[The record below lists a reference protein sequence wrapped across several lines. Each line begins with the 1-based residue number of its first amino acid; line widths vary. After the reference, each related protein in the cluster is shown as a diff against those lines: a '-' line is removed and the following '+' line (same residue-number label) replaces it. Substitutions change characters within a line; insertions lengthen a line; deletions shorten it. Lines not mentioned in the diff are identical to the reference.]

1 MYLTRHAAPGGPRWA
16 VDGRG
21 LPASFT
27 LDLLLQLP
35 ARTAA
40 DTVTSMVAND
50 ELLDGPLLAPIEAH
64 HEVWAGGVTYLKSRE
79 ARQTE
84 SHASGGG
91 DLYARVYE
99 AERPELFFKGV
110 GWRVI
115 DPDAAI
121 RKRRDAAWTVPEPE
135 LVLVLNSRMEIIGY
149 CAGNDVSSRDIEGD
163 NALYLPQAK
172 VYDGSCALGPGIIT
186 ASADEVTAIH
196 VTLEIVRDGATIF
209 SDATDT
215 SQMKRTPD
223 QLVHHLGSEMTFPHG
238 VYLMTGTSIVPPED
252 YSLQPDD
259 IVRIT
264 VGSLELSNTVGR
276 DPAPA

>member
-1 MYLTRHAAPGGPRWA
+1 MYLSRHSGESGPRWA

-21 LPASFT
+21 LPASFS

-35 ARTAA
+35 ADIAPEIVA
-40 DTVTSMVAND
+40 SMAT
-50 ELLDGPLLAPIEAH
+50 EPETLDGPLLAPIEAH

-79 ARQTE
+79 ARQAE
-84 SHASGGG
+84 SSATGGG
-91 DLYARVYE
+91 DFYARVYD
-99 AERPELFFKGV
+99 AERPELFFKAV

-115 DPDAAI
+115 DPEAAI
-121 RKRRDAAWTVPEPE
+121 RKRRDAVWTVPEPE
-135 LVLVLNSRMEIIGY
+135 LVLVLNSRLEIVGY

-172 VYDGSCALGPGIIT
+172 VYDGSCALGPGIVT
-186 ASADEVTAIH
+186 ASADEVSA
-196 VTLEIVRDGATIF
+196 VRVALEIVRKGATIF
-209 SDATDT
+209 SDTTNT
-215 SQMKRTPD
+215 SQMKRTPGE
-223 QLVHHLGSEMTFPHG
+223 LVHHLGSEMSWPQG

-259 IVRIT
+259 VVRIT
-264 VGSLELSNTVGR
+264 VGSLELNNIVGR

>member
-1 MYLTRHAAPGGPRWA
+1 MYLTRHAGPSGPRWTA
-16 VDGRG
+16 DGRG

-35 ARTAA
+35 AETAA
-40 DTVTSMVAND
+40 ETVTSMITD
-50 ELLDGPLLAPIEAH
+50 QEKLDGPLLAPIEDH

-79 ARQTE
+79 ARQAE
-84 SHASGGG
+84 SNATGGG

-99 AERPELFFKGV
+99 AERPELFFKSV

-115 DPDAAI
+115 DPEAAI
-121 RKRRDAAWTVPEPE
+121 RRRRDAAWTVPEPE
-135 LVLVLNSRMEIIGY
+135 LVLVLNSRMEIVGY
-149 CAGNDVSSRDIEGD
+149 CAGNDVSSRDIEGA

-186 ASADEVTAIH
+186 ASADEVTA
-196 VTLEIVRDGATIF
+196 VRVALEIVREGATVF

-215 SQMKRTPD
+215 TQMKRTPGE
-223 QLVHHLGSEMTFPHG
+223 LVRHLGSEMSFPRG

-252 YSLQPDD
+252 YSLQPGD

-264 VGSLELSNTVGR
+264 VGSLELGNIVGR